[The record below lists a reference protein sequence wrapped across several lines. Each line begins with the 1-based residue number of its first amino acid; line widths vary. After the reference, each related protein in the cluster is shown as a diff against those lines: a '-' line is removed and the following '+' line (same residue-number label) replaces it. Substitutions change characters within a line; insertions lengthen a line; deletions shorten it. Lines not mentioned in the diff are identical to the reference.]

1 MKYKIFLFIIGVCS
15 ILQGC
20 NNVPTSYELN
30 GEVYDSRFNE
40 KFIYLSKVE
49 GNELTNID
57 SSLVKDNKF
66 FLKGVQDEPTICY
79 LRFKRNEVLPEYMPV
94 IFILENGTFSIQIK
108 KSDSKAVGTE
118 LNHSLLSFR
127 TTMEKY
133 DKDLSLIEKQY
144 EKMIADST
152 INEEKE
158 QQLYNEYNSVEKSQ
172 LEYVKKIIGKNLDNV
187 FGAYVF
193 NLNRNRL
200 SDYDLKNILQKAGS
214 IFKKQPDVKLI
225 SERLARLEETSVGRM
240 YKDFDTQNI
249 QGEKKSLSEYAGH
262 GKFLIVGFWS
272 SISSSSQVEMKK
284 LIDIYKEYK
293 YKGVDIVAISLDT
306 DSLSWVRSIEQNHL
320 ACLQLSDLK
329 GWTSE
334 AATIYEIN
342 RIPYIL
348 LLNPDGSIA
357 VRETNSEHLKKKL
370 KELIN

>member
-66 FLKGVQDEPTICY
+66 FLKGVQNEPTICY

-200 SDYDLKNILQKAGS
+200 SDYDLKNILQKAL
-214 IFKKQPDVKLI
+214 PL
-225 SERLARLEETSVGRM
+225 M
-240 YKDFDTQNI
+240 P
-249 QGEKKSLSEYAGH
+249 
-262 GKFLIVGFWS
+262 
-272 SISSSSQVEMKK
+272 
-284 LIDIYKEYK
+284 
-293 YKGVDIVAISLDT
+293 T
-306 DSLSWVRSIEQNHL
+306 D
-320 ACLQLSDLK
+320 
-329 GWTSE
+329 
-334 AATIYEIN
+334 
-342 RIPYIL
+342 
-348 LLNPDGSIA
+348 
-357 VRETNSEHLKKKL
+357 
-370 KELIN
+370 